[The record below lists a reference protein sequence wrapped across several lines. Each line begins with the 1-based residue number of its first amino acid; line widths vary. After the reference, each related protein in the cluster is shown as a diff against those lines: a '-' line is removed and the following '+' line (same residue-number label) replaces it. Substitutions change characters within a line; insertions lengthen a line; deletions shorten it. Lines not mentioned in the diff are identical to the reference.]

1 MRRVWRPVLAGL
13 LLFGSPTSARAVEE
27 GETIEVLPGA
37 TAPLD
42 LDACLQVALDSHPD
56 LQRERERRGE
66 LLGQAV
72 QARAEA
78 FPILDLNANWSRGR
92 DPSFALDESFGG
104 GDDADGFGSFFGAIA
119 DSLGLGGFDDSGFSF
134 LPDPADIPAQS
145 FWRAYAEAYWELRPT
160 RVRNAVRAASVAL
173 RQQDAA
179 LRDTEHRAV
188 EHTLQA
194 YHAVVLAA
202 EQVAAVESEL
212 VARRESL
219 EITRRRHLL
228 DLSTPLD
235 TLQAAVSLANL
246 VPDLRRAEQGLRTA
260 GQDLN
265 LALGRDPLTPLSV
278 VVRFPLEHDPIDEA
292 TALRLAVDRPEVE
305 TRELQSELLRAQ
317 RSAQRAQN
325 HPYLTLEGSYGY
337 VGRDTG
343 TLFDEGHDTWRASV
357 TFTVPLWDGFLTKG
371 RVRSTEAAIRRSEH
385 GVGHSRRAARS
396 EVLTGLDRLRT
407 ARANLEAADLNR
419 RMAEDASTQVSL
431 RYELG
436 KADQLEVLNAQA
448 ARFAARTNLV
458 RARYEVLTTT
468 ATLKRA
474 MGLSPALSW
483 RAALRTAPPEESR

>member
-1 MRRVWRPVLAGL
+1 MRRPVWTSILVLAGACL
-13 LLFGSPTSARAVEE
+13 GSLPAIGVEE
-27 GETIEVLPGA
+27 GGTVEVLPGSDR
-37 TAPLD
+37 PLD
-42 LDACLQVALDSHPD
+42 LEDCLEAALAAHPD
-56 LQRERERRGE
+56 LQAERERRGE
-66 LLGQAV
+66 LLGQAI
-72 QARAEA
+72 QARSEA
-78 FPILDLNANWSRGR
+78 FPILDLSANWTRGR

-104 GDDADGFGSFFGAIA
+104 GDDDGFGSFFGAIA
-119 DSLGLGGFDDSGFSF
+119 DSLGVAGADDDFSF

-145 FWRAYAEAYWELRPT
+145 FWRATVEAYWELRPT

-173 RQQDAA
+173 QQQEAS
-179 LRDTEHRAV
+179 LRETEHRAM
-188 EHTLQA
+188 EHTLRA
-194 YHAVVLAA
+194 YHTVVLAA
-202 EQVAAVESEL
+202 EEVAAVESEL
-212 VARRESL
+212 VARQESL

-228 DLSTPLD
+228 DFSTPLD

-246 VPDLRRAEQGLRTA
+246 VPELRRAEQGLRTA

-265 LALGRDPLTPLSV
+265 LALGRDPLTPLSIL
-278 VVRFPLEHDPIDEA
+278 VRFPLEAGSIDEA
-292 TALRLAVDRPEVE
+292 WALRRAESRPEVE
-305 TRELQSELLRAQ
+305 SRELQGELLRAQ
-317 RSAQRAQN
+317 RSAQKARN

-343 TLFDEGHDTWRASV
+343 TLFDEGHDTWRTSV
-357 TFTVPLWDGFLTKG
+357 TFTVPLWDGQTIKG
-371 RVRSTEAAIRRSEH
+371 QVRTTEAAIRRSEH
-385 GVGHSRRAARS
+385 ELGHTRRTARS

-407 ARANLEAADLNR
+407 ARANLEAAGLNL

-474 MGLSPALSW
+474 MGLSPASPW
-483 RAALRTAPPEESR
+483 PVDGRATPAEETR